1 MAGPTAPTEEP
12 AEPPRKTLGIFRF
25 MLLLSS
31 FCIVPYAWLIQGIP
45 KVPSIEVNG
54 YNIPGWAIV
63 AFFVVGFT
71 ILPFAVVV
79 LRWQT
84 ALRQKHYTT
93 YTFERVED
101 DRSKVFDYLFAVLL
115 TMLFIDVSSWRGLAL
130 GILALALILWLFT
143 FLNLQHVN
151 LPLAICRY
159 RLYLAWPTGTVHPV
173 VVLCKHGPPKTQKRL
188 RLLRLDNH
196 LFVET

>member
-1 MAGPTAPTEEP
+1 MSSS
-12 AEPPRKTLGIFRF
+12 PRKTLGVFRF

-31 FCIVPYAWLIQGIP
+31 FFVVPFAWLIQGIP
-45 KVPSIEVNG
+45 PVPSVRLAGLE
-54 YNIPGWAIV
+54 IPGWALV
-63 AFFVVGFT
+63 AFVVVGFT
-71 ILPFAVVV
+71 VLPFVTVI
-79 LRWQT
+79 LRWQN
-84 ALRQKHYTT
+84 AVRQKHYIT

-115 TMLFIDVSSWRGLAL
+115 TMLFIDVSDWRGLAL
-130 GILALALILWLFT
+130 GVLALGLILWLFT

-159 RLYLAWPTGTVHPV
+159 RLYLAWPVGEVQPV
-173 VVLCKHGPPKTQKRL
+173 VVLCKHGPPKTQQLLK
-188 RLLRLDNH
+188 LLRLDNH